1 MIVLFAAMI
10 VFFFLELGA
19 LAFLVCILIPPGR
32 KRALSIALWFA
43 ALGACLVSFLVLAML
58 GVVTV
63 SLALQATNM
72 KWQDAPRLISA
83 AGWGA
88 IIVALVVT
96 CFVASAAAWLH
107 QAIIHRFTFALFRL
121 YAMFVAAGIGSVIG
135 LLIVVVA
142 IISKPFPEAE
152 WVAAFSIP
160 VLMILFGTIAYWH
173 AHALRGKPPSQFIW
187 ITSEEFRGP
196 NKLGNA

>member
-32 KRALSIALWFA
+32 KCALSIALWFA
-43 ALGACLVSFLVLAML
+43 AWGPCLVSFLVLAML
-58 GVVTV
+58 GVVTG

-88 IIVALVVT
+88 IIVAVVVT
-96 CFVASAAAWLH
+96 CFVASAVAWLH
-107 QAIIHRFTFALFRL
+107 QAIIHRFTFVLFRL
-121 YAMFVAAGIGSVIG
+121 YATFVTTGIGCVVG
-135 LLIVVVA
+135 LLIVLVA
-142 IISKPFPEAE
+142 MVWRPLPQVE
-152 WVAAFSIP
+152 WVAASSIP
-160 VLMILFGTIAYWH
+160 VLMVAFGAISYRH
-173 AHALRGKPPSQFIW
+173 AHALRGGAPRRFTWIPP
-187 ITSEEFRGP
+187 EEFAGSGESGR
-196 NKLGNA
+196 